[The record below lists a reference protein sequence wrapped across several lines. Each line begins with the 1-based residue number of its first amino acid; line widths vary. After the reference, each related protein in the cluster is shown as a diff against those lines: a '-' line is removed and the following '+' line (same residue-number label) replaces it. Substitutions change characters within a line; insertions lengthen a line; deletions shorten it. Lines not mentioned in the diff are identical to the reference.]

1 MKPIESKHPH
11 AEKTSLESDSKK
23 TIVQKEICGLD
34 ITAKEV
40 GPENLKTCNPNPLFP
55 QATSPFRFSIDTGT
69 HEEMTSSGLQVR
81 IVKQHMI
88 RSYMNIKRKA
98 IASARHFLDAPPEHS
113 EWVKDELS
121 FLGVDHF
128 FYKNSCYLIEIN
140 VNNKAVLESN
150 LRHLQ
155 KDYSKIISAN
165 EGETL
170 GFVTFNENAKDKD
183 WLNVH
188 DLYVSPKYQKLG
200 LGTFLVRAVAGVGL
214 SNNKRGVEFNDPF
227 VWGNSDFYK
236 LKGMDLLRDRTPRH
250 RYGCAQLKL
259 INDDGSLATLHQL
272 LPKSSKYPL
281 EFKKMKGSDC
291 MGLL

>member
-1 MKPIESKHPH
+1 MKPLESKPPH
-11 AEKTSLESDSKK
+11 VEKISLEPGSKK
-23 TIVQKEICGLD
+23 TIVQKMFGLD

-40 GPENLKTCNPNPLFP
+40 GPDNLKACNSDLLLPR
-55 QATSPFRFSIDTGT
+55 ATSPLRFSIDTGT
-69 HEEMTSSGLQVR
+69 HEELASSGLQVR

-88 RSYMNIKRKA
+88 RSYMNIQRKA
-98 IASARHFLDAPPEHS
+98 IAAARRFLNVLPEHS
-113 EWVKDELS
+113 EWLKDELS
-121 FLGVDHF
+121 YLGVDSF
-128 FYKNSCYLIEIN
+128 FHKHSCYLLEIN
-140 VNNKAVLESN
+140 VSSKAVLESN

-155 KDYSKIISAN
+155 KDYSRIGSAN

-170 GFVTFNENAKDKD
+170 GFVTFNENTKDKD

-188 DLYVSPKYQKLG
+188 GLYVSPKYQKLG

-227 VWGNSDFYK
+227 FWGNSGFYK
-236 LKGMDLLRDRTPRH
+236 HIGMDLIRGRTSRH
-250 RYGCAQLKL
+250 DYGCAQLKL

-281 EFKKMKGSDC
+281 EFKKLKGSGC